1 MSKNIVEELP
11 ARKHAPAA
19 APAKGGKPEAKKGG
33 GKATGSVEE
42 GSEKKIRQAV
52 YDIRYRAR
60 REDIDLKAAYSQYM
74 SNSSLSQAERTAVRE
89 KLFGKEGGGVKEQ
102 VMLNV
107 DEIAS
112 DNLANALHKVFVEK
126 KEKEIELEYLK
137 QLEEDAESKYQV
149 RVTDKNGKVYTR
161 NATRS
166 KITQLRQNPNIKSV
180 EMSDH
185 GEPYEGE
192 RTKGTQTAKAKGGGK
207 LDPVGK
213 EDSDVDNDGDVDK
226 SDKYLLKRRKAI
238 GSAIKTR
245 AEAFIADGTIST
257 EPKNKTKISGQGV
270 DNYKSG
276 AVKVAPDDKSAEAS
290 QNAARGSVYASFAH
304 QSMLATLAEK
314 KACSAKK
321 KAEKINAY
329 YAKEDSN
336 YGYDKDGK
344 SLNPKDKEEEKKD
357 MRGYYAKINVIKN
370 KLRSVGAKN
379 PCVLADPDDVEKNWD
394 KDKKDDAVK
403 EGATLGSA
411 KPKPL
416 RAEPKPLRDKR
427 MIGGPKTKKPAPSK
441 ETPKPPSTKP
451 TPKPPSKS
459 PTPPKQDPPK
469 VDGPKTEKPQPPRNP
484 RTKPPLS
491 DPAVDKPKS
500 KSKSTDKPMKD
511 TQAEGLVAAYQAI
524 YEKMKDNQAAATA
537 GAAGGA
543 TVGGEGT
550 KTVPN
555 PKTIRNPKGGS
566 TQKGKS
572 VEAAEAEKELPKPKA
587 PKTQGTPT
595 EPKKQGGTD
604 APKQSKDK
612 GRYNPFKDGRIPK
625 GSDVGP

>member
-1 MSKNIVEELP
+1 MSKNISEELP
-11 ARKHAPAA
+11 ARQHAPAA
-19 APAKGGKPEAKKGG
+19 APAAKKEGGKPESKGG
-33 GKATGSVEE
+33 GSVEE
-42 GSEKKIRQAV
+42 NSEKKIRQAV

-60 REDIDLKAAYSQYM
+60 REDIDLKAAFAQYM
-74 SNSSLSQAERTAVRE
+74 SNSSLSQAERTAVRA
-89 KLFGKEGGGVKEQ
+89 KLFGKEGGGVTEQ
-102 VMLNV
+102 FTKNADGWATDNV
-107 DEIAS
+107 
-112 DNLANALHKVFVEK
+112 ANALYKVFVENDVAPQL
-126 KEKEIELEYLK
+126 ELNYLN
-137 QLEEDAESKYQV
+137 QLEEDAETKYQV

-161 NATRS
+161 TATRS

-394 KDKKDDAVK
+394 KDKKDVD
-403 EGATLGSA
+403 EGTNLH
-411 KPKPL
+411 
-416 RAEPKPLRDKR
+416 EPREIPPNKR
-427 MIGGPKTKKPAPSK
+427 RVDPPNRTFKKGGPKTKKPAP
-441 ETPKPPSTKP
+441 PKGEDGPKTKP

-604 APKQSKDK
+604 APKRSKDK
-612 GRYNPFKDGRIPK
+612 GRYNPFKDGRTPTEA
-625 GSDVGP
+625 SQTTGP

>member
-1 MSKNIVEELP
+1 
-11 ARKHAPAA
+11 
-19 APAKGGKPEAKKGG
+19 
-33 GKATGSVEE
+33 
-42 GSEKKIRQAV
+42 
-52 YDIRYRAR
+52 
-60 REDIDLKAAYSQYM
+60 M
-74 SNSSLSQAERTAVRE
+74 SNSSLSQAERTAVRA
-89 KLFGKEGGGVKEQ
+89 KLFGKEGGGVTEQ
-102 VMLNV
+102 FTKNADGWATDNV
-107 DEIAS
+107 
-112 DNLANALHKVFVEK
+112 ANALYKVFVENDVAPQL
-126 KEKEIELEYLK
+126 ELNYLN
-137 QLEEDAESKYQV
+137 QLEEDAETKYQV

-161 NATRS
+161 TATRS

-403 EGATLGSA
+403 EGAALGRA
-411 KPKPL
+411 EPKPLRAEPKPL

-427 MIGGPKTKKPAPSK
+427 MIGGPKTKKPAPPKVDGPKTEKPK